1 MGKISM
7 SNEEVCMNIK
17 KVTVAGSGVLG
28 SQIAFQT
35 AFKGFETN
43 VWLRSDASIER
54 AKPFFLRWREA
65 YLQELE
71 ICKLHLLNEPTPAP
85 VANGIF
91 SDMSKVTMKDIEE
104 KIELVKSLPEK
115 ISFSTDM
122 KEAFKDTDLVIEA
135 VAENIEQK
143 KDFYTK
149 LAPNLEDK
157 TILCTNS
164 STLLPSMFA
173 KETQRPEKFL
183 ALHFANLIW
192 RANTAEIMGHKQTSK
207 EAFDT
212 VVKFA
217 KDIGMVPLPLHKEQ
231 PGYILNTLLVPLLDA
246 ALNLWGEDIADPETI
261 DLTWKVGTGAPRGP
275 FEIMDVV
282 GVKTVYDVNLL
293 NPESK
298 NPDSTKSKIVTK
310 LKAMIDAGKKGKNTG
325 EGFYKY

>member
-1 MGKISM
+1 
-7 SNEEVCMNIK
+7 MNIK

-54 AKPFFLRWREA
+54 AKPFYLRWRDT

-71 ICKLHLLNEPTPAP
+71 LCKLHVLGKPAPAP
-85 VANGIF
+85 VAGGIF
-91 SDMSKVTMKDIEE
+91 SDISKVTIEEIEE
-104 KIELVKSLPEK
+104 KIELVKTLPDK
-115 ISFSTDM
+115 IAFSTDM
-122 KEAFKDTDLVIEA
+122 AEAFKSTDLVIEA

-149 LAPNLEDK
+149 LAPHLEEH

-173 KETQRPEKFL
+173 EETQRPEKFL

-192 RANTAEIMGHKQTSK
+192 RANTGEVMGHDRTSK

-212 VVKFA
+212 VVQFA
-217 KDIGMVPLPLHKEQ
+217 KDIGMVALPLHKEQ
-231 PGYILNTLLVPLLDA
+231 PGYILNTLLVPFLDA
-246 ALNLWGEDIADPETI
+246 SLHLWGDDIADPETI

-282 GVKTVYDVNLL
+282 GVKTVYDVNML
-293 NPESK
+293 NPESQ
-298 NPDSTKSKIVTK
+298 NPESVKSKIVAK
-310 LKAMIDAGKKGKNTG
+310 LKAMLDAGKTGKNAG

>member
-1 MGKISM
+1 MKI
-7 SNEEVCMNIK
+7 N

-43 VWLRSDASIER
+43 VWLRSEASIER
-54 AKPFFLRWREA
+54 AKPFFLRWKDA

-71 ICKLHLLNEPTPAP
+71 LCRLHVLGKPVPEP
-85 VANGIF
+85 VAGGLF
-91 SDMSKVTMKDIEE
+91 SNISKVTIKDIEE
-104 KIELVKSLPEK
+104 KIELVKSLPDK
-115 ISFSTDM
+115 IKFSTNM
-122 KEAFKDTDLVIEA
+122 EEAFNSTDLVIEA

-149 LAPNLEDK
+149 LAPHLQEH

-173 KETQRPEKFL
+173 EETQRPEKFL
-183 ALHFANLIW
+183 SLHFANLIW
-192 RANTAEIMGHKQTSK
+192 RANTAEVMGHDKTSK

-217 KDIGMVPLPLHKEQ
+217 QDIGMVALPLYKEQ
-231 PGYILNTLLVPLLDA
+231 PGYILNTLLVPFLNA
-246 ALNLWGEDIADPETI
+246 ASYLWGNDIADPETI
-261 DLTWKVGTGAPRGP
+261 DITWKVGTGAPRGP

-282 GVKTVYDVNLL
+282 GVKTVYDVTML

-298 NPDSTKSKIVTK
+298 NPESIQYKVVNK
-310 LKAMIDAGKKGKNTG
+310 LKKMLDEGKTGRNSG